1 MRTNKIEKKQ
11 RTVAALLSVQM
22 KGTLNR
28 LRYRSHPKHLYIYC
42 RGKNIAKSFLANA
55 ESEGFTFGDGQPPT
69 SKETT
74 DIYALKDDFTISC
87 TGWITVDSLDIKL
100 VLRLIF
106 ILRIGENITKCL
118 ILFFCISV
126 C

>member
-11 RTVAALLSVQM
+11 RTVVALLRVQM

-28 LRYRSHPKHLYIYC
+28 LRYRSYPKHLYIYC

-74 DIYALKDDFTISC
+74 DIYALKDDFTISY
-87 TGWITVDSLDIKL
+87 TGWIVHAMFKNAGGN
-100 VLRLIF
+100 VV
-106 ILRIGENITKCL
+106 RIDYGKYISGASDW
-118 ILFFCISV
+118 LF
-126 C
+126 